1 MTSREIFE
9 KYVAEQQIKTPA
21 LIHQFN
27 SGLGVWKRTRQ
38 LYYLWRSGGTRPGR
52 KILQYAMEVYGV
64 DDWRHNFAVDLYQAH
79 YEQVVAEGEPC

>member
-9 KYVAEQQIKTPA
+9 KYIAEQQIKTPA

-27 SGLGVWKRTRQ
+27 AGLGVWKRTRQ

-64 DDWRHNFAVDLYQAH
+64 DDWRHNFAVDLYRAH
-79 YEQVVAEGEPC
+79 YEQVTEGEPC